1 MLREK
6 LPFLVVHF
14 TFTWDIFLFLEN
26 DTFLNLLEPLTN
38 FDTRDLQIHPYTIY
52 MNEFTD
58 VTGLTGIGWLLLTM
72 NEKGNKNKKSY
83 IVT

>member
-1 MLREK
+1 
-6 LPFLVVHF
+6 
-14 TFTWDIFLFLEN
+14 
-26 DTFLNLLEPLTN
+26 
-38 FDTRDLQIHPYTIY
+38 